1 MAVKT
6 SLLVAVDST
15 SHVHLIIGSNPLA
28 SSRASKSLEVG
39 AKPIIIALENAD
51 IHFGLRKRIE
61 DEELEWYQKEFEESD
76 LWKLGRKETRGWVD
90 AVFVAEG
97 GKSAKSECSNQ
108 GLIERTS

>member
-15 SHVHLIIGSNPLA
+15 SHVYLIIGSNPLA

-39 AKPIIIALENAD
+39 AKPIIIAVENAD

-61 DEELEWYQKEFEESD
+61 DEEVEWYQKEFEESD
-76 LWKLGRKETRGWVD
+76 LWKLGREETRGWVD

-97 GKSAKSECSNQ
+97 GKSARSK
-108 GLIERTS
+108 